1 VPLVAILTP
10 STAMTWQPASVYC
23 RLPGGATGKFVA
35 DAPGGR
41 GSIRDSLVHAFDTQ
55 IVHAAWLDGS
65 MTYTESCAR
74 NFPPQDYPDVASVRM
89 LCELAA

>member
-1 VPLVAILTP
+1 
-10 STAMTWQPASVYC
+10 M
-23 RLPGGATGKFVA
+23 A